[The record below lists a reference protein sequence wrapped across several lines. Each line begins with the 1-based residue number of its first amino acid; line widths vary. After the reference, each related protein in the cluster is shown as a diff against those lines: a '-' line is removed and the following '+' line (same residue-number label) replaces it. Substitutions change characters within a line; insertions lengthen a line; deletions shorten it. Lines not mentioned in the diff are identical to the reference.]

1 MSNKI
6 TPLQKL
12 DPTLPTRLPAPPRRQ
27 TTSDY
32 PSKEGQLT
40 PPSSP
45 RKTRHSSIAAKQQT
59 TNDYQ
64 ELNDL
69 SISSIKSG
77 ANKKDSLVP
86 FINASAKAVSLDPL
100 DESMK
105 TTKTL
110 NNTRLPIPIPKKPL
124 GILKCKNN
132 TCSECETQTIEETVT
147 VNKDQMSTKLRKPEI
162 FASKSIKGSPRLT
175 VCPPNDILQ
184 EQIVK
189 ERENSTKLSAS
200 LISAQGV
207 ISQPDEKIMTSDS
220 NESNCMDRIHERLQ
234 LYVDS
239 EEVSHEE
246 PVKMGQKRERSKIE
260 AVNAKTALQH
270 FKPFL
275 SPFEETEI
283 LKYHSIYCAGSH
295 AKKHMATTDQTP
307 NNYGYDDEN
316 GDYQI
321 IIRDHLNYRYEIIE
335 SLGKGSFGQV
345 VKCQD
350 MKPKTKDKIVAV
362 KIIRNKKRFH
372 AQALTE
378 IKILEQL
385 MQLDPYN
392 KHFIVRMLDHF
403 YFREHLCIVFE
414 CLNMNLF
421 EILQKNSYQ
430 GFSMALV
437 KRFAYQL
444 LTSVKFL
451 GENNIIHCDLKP
463 ENILLKHPD
472 KSGIRVIDLGSSC
485 FVNEKVYSY
494 IQSRF
499 YRAPEVILGMEYGL
513 PIDMWSTG
521 CILAE
526 LYTGRPLFPG
536 ENELDQLA
544 CIMQLLGVPN
554 KKYLDR
560 CTRKKQFFEALK
572 RSNHEAFDK
581 DFIDFISKC
590 LSWEPS
596 ERMTP
601 EQALNHPWV
610 KTTKR

>member
-32 PSKEGQLT
+32 SSKEGQLT

-45 RKTRHSSIAAKQQT
+45 RKTRYSSIAAKQQT

-69 SISSIKSG
+69 SISSIKTD

-86 FINASAKAVSLDPL
+86 FINASTKAVSLDPL

-110 NNTRLPIPIPKKPL
+110 NNTRLPIPIPKKPS

-132 TCSECETQTIEETVT
+132 TCSECETQTIEEMVT
-147 VNKDQMSTKLRKPEI
+147 TNKDQMSTKLRKPEI

-175 VCPPNDILQ
+175 VCPPSDILQ

-207 ISQPDEKIMTSDS
+207 ISQPDEKTMTSNS

-234 LYVDS
+234 LYVDN

-246 PVKMGQKRERSKIE
+246 PVKMGQKRERSRIE

-350 MKPKTKDKIVAV
+350 MKPKTKDNIVAV

-392 KHFIVRMLDHF
+392 KHFI
-403 YFREHLCIVFE
+403 
-414 CLNMNLF
+414 
-421 EILQKNSYQ
+421 NSYQ

-444 LTSVKFL
+444 LTAVKFL

-554 KKYLDR
+554 KKSF
-560 CTRKKQFFEALK
+560 KKIE
-572 RSNHEAFDK
+572 S
-581 DFIDFISKC
+581 
-590 LSWEPS
+590 
-596 ERMTP
+596 
-601 EQALNHPWV
+601 
-610 KTTKR
+610 